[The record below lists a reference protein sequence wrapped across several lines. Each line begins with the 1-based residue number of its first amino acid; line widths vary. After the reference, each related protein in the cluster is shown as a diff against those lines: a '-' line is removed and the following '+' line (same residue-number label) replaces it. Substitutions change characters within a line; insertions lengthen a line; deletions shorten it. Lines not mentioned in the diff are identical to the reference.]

1 MGKKG
6 VFAMTL
12 QQQAHRLIDAMGEE
26 ELRAWILLIGKRDTH
41 TENMSGEARSAE
53 KRAALARL
61 DQITARMAPR
71 FPPDFD
77 PEQELAAALEEKYGR
92 LD

>member
-26 ELRAWILLIGKRDTH
+26 ELRAWILLIGKRETAMQEETAPNHDDKWRAFLELEAWKKRNPFP
-41 TENMSGEARSAE
+41 ENYDCEA
-53 KRAALARL
+53 ARRE
-61 DQITARMAPR
+61 AM
-71 FPPDFD
+71 
-77 PEQELAAALEEKYGR
+77 EGKYGR
-92 LD
+92 LA

>member
-1 MGKKG
+1 
-6 VFAMTL
+6 MTL
-12 QQQAHRLIDAMGEE
+12 QQQAHTLIDAMGED
-26 ELRAWILLIGKRDTH
+26 ELRAWILLIGKREANVD
-41 TENMSGEARSAE
+41 NMSSEARSAE

-71 FPPDFD
+71 FPPDYD

>member
-1 MGKKG
+1 
-6 VFAMTL
+6 MTL
-12 QQQAHRLIDAMGEE
+12 QQQAHTLIDAMGED
-26 ELRAWILLIGKRDTH
+26 ELRAWILLIGKREANVD
-41 TENMSGEARSAE
+41 NMSSEARSAE